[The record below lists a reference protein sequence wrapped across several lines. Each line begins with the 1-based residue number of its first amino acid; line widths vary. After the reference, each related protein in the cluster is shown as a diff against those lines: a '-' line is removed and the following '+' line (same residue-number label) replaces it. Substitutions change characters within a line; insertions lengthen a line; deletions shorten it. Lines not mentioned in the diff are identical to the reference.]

1 MQLISKCNKR
11 ICFLLFVIN
20 IFCKYLWIIPLKDKK
35 SITIANNFHK
45 ILNKSNCKANKIGK
59 DKDRT
64 FYNRSIKS
72 WLEKKCNRNVY
83 HRTIKIKA
91 VDVKP
96 SI

>member
-11 ICFLLFVIN
+11 IRFLLFVIN

-35 SITIANNFHK
+35 GITIANNFHK
-45 ILNKSNCKANKIGK
+45 TLNKSNCKASKTGK

-64 FYNRSIKS
+64 FYSRSIKS
-72 WLEKKCNRNVY
+72 WLEEKFNRNVY